1 MSKSDPKQSN
11 RIPIERS
18 TRVEWVGPEQG
29 VLKPGA
35 KGRVVHLEGTMVLVR
50 WDDDGVQLGFGDVNI
65 PSQYLKRIEPKT
77 PSSS

>member
-1 MSKSDPKQSN
+1 MSKGKAKQSN
-11 RIPIERS
+11 QLPLKRL
-18 TRVEWVGPEQG
+18 TRVEWIGSEQG

-35 KGRVVHLEGTMVLVR
+35 KGRVVGLEGTAIRVR

-65 PSQYLKRIEPKT
+65 PLQYLKPIGPKP